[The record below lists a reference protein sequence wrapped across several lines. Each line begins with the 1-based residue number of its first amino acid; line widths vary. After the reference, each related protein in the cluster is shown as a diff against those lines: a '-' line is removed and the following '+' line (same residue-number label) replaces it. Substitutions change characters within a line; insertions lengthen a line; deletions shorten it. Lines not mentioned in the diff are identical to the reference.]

1 MSDNDQRPYHR
12 GLNRTQRRLLL
23 WLPLVGLWAVL
34 FLVSKSPES
43 DDRDWPS
50 FVMMAVVGG
59 LVFVGVWLAVMKL
72 TTPKA
77 APEQTVDEKVAHS
90 GGRAALIYGKEAPKT
105 AEDQKSDAESEQAPE
120 SSPPEPPAEP

>member
-12 GLNRTQRRLLL
+12 GLNRTQKRLLL

-34 FLVSKSPES
+34 FLVSKNPEGGA
-43 DDRDWPS
+43 RDWPN

-59 LVFVGVWLAVMKL
+59 LVYGGVWLAVMKL

-90 GGRAALIYGKEAPKT
+90 GGRAALIYGKEAPKAPEGT
-105 AEDQKSDAESEQAPE
+105 KSDAESEQAPE
-120 SSPPEPPAEP
+120 TTPPKSPGES